1 MKRNGLIFSLII
13 MSAFFVFGTTD
24 LVVLSSLPDFSY
36 AASNDTSAQRKGAA
50 QRAGVAKPKSAS
62 PLIPAF
68 ADRTR
73 VPASGKQGPPAAAAS
88 LIGSWKKG
96 ELLFSRHCQP
106 CHGPRG
112 TDKVPNPGSA
122 DGTVPPL
129 NPVDPELA
137 DKKPAVFA
145 ARIDRFIQHGSI
157 PDGPDPV
164 LFMPDWG
171 DSRSLSQQ
179 EIASVEA
186 YIMRLNG
193 VKRTK
198 KSVLQH

>member
-1 MKRNGLIFSLII
+1 MII
-13 MSAFFVFGTTD
+13 ISAFFAAGASA
-24 LVVLSSLPDFSY
+24 LVVLSCIPDLSY
-36 AASNDTSAQRKGAA
+36 AFSNDTSAQENGAA
-50 QRAGVAKPKSAS
+50 RKAGVAQAKPAS
-62 PLIPAF
+62 PLLPAF
-68 ADRTR
+68 AGRSR

-88 LIGSWKKG
+88 LIGNWKKG
-96 ELLFSRHCQP
+96 AVLFSRHCQS

-129 NPVDPELA
+129 NPIDPDLA
-137 DKKPAVFA
+137 DKKPAAFA
-145 ARIDRFIQHGSI
+145 SNIDRFIQHGSM
-157 PDGPDPV
+157 PDGPAPA

-198 KSVLQH
+198 

>member
-13 MSAFFVFGTTD
+13 ISALFVVGTTT

-36 AASNDTSAQRKGAA
+36 AASDDTSAQKKVAA
-50 QRAGVAKPKSAS
+50 QRAGVARAKSAS
-62 PLIPAF
+62 PLLPAF

-88 LIGSWKKG
+88 LTGSWKKG
-96 ELLFSRHCQP
+96 EVLFSGHCQS

-129 NPVDPELA
+129 NPVDPDLA
-137 DKKPAVFA
+137 DKNPAAFA
-145 ARIDRFIQHGSI
+145 ANIDRFIQHGSI
-157 PDGPDPV
+157 PDGPDPA

-198 KSVLQH
+198 

>member
-1 MKRNGLIFSLII
+1 MKRHKFSFSLITI
-13 MSAFFVFGTTD
+13 FVFLAAGTWA
-24 LVVLSSLPDFSY
+24 LVVLSSLHDLSY
-36 AASNDTSAQRKGAA
+36 AASNEAAAQENGAA
-50 QRAGVAKPKSAS
+50 HRTGGAQAKPAS
-62 PLIPAF
+62 PLLPVF
-68 ADRTR
+68 ADRSR

-88 LIGSWKKG
+88 IRGNWKKG
-96 ELLFSRHCQP
+96 EVLFSKHCQS

-129 NPVDPELA
+129 NPIDPDLK
-137 DKKPAVFA
+137 DKKPAAFA
-145 ARIDRFIQHGSI
+145 AKIDRFIQHGSV
-157 PDGPDPV
+157 PDGPKPA

-193 VKRTK
+193 VKRK
-198 KSVLQH
+198 K

>member
-1 MKRNGLIFSLII
+1 MKRHKFIFSLVII
-13 MSAFFVFGTTD
+13 SAFFTAGTWSPD
-24 LVVLSSLPDFSY
+24 VRSSLPDLSY
-36 AASNDTSAQRKGAA
+36 AASNYASAQKKGASHTE
-50 QRAGVAKPKSAS
+50 GVARAKPAS

-68 ADRTR
+68 ADRSR
-73 VPASGKQGPPAAAAS
+73 VPASGKQGPSAAAAS
-88 LIGSWKKG
+88 LSGNWKKG
-96 ELLFSRHCQP
+96 EALFSSHCQS

-129 NPVDPELA
+129 NPIDPDLA
-137 DKKPAVFA
+137 DKNPAAFA
-145 ARIDRFIQHGSI
+145 AHIDRFIQHGSI
-157 PDGPDPV
+157 PEGSDPE

-171 DSRSLSQQ
+171 DSRSLSQK

-198 KSVLQH
+198 